1 MTADGVVL
9 VHGSNLSAACWN
21 PVLPH
26 LAAPTVAVDLPGRG
40 SRPADILTVTLDQ
53 CVEAVLESAREA
65 GFGKFALV
73 GHSLGGVVITE
84 VASRYPALISELV
97 YVGALVPA
105 MGESAAEVIFGNDL
119 PTTKP
124 QMAIEQR
131 AKLFFANDMTDEQ
144 WNTVWRQFVPES
156 PLLWNAR
163 LHGYPG
169 RMPVTYISMIEDVG
183 VSPDLVEQMIA
194 NVGVEVEHRVLQ
206 AGHVVMTTRPQDLA
220 NAINC
225 ATNS

>member
-1 MTADGVVL
+1 VTADGMVL
-9 VHGSNLSAACWN
+9 VHGSNLSAACWDS
-21 PVLPH
+21 VLPH
-26 LAAPTVAVDLPGRG
+26 LTAPAVAVDLPGRG

-65 GFGKFALV
+65 GFGEFALV

-84 VASRYPALISELV
+84 VASRHPALISGLV

-105 MGESAAEVIFGNDL
+105 TGGSAAEVIFGNDL
-119 PTTKP
+119 PTTRP
-124 QMAIEQR
+124 QMATEQR

-163 LHGYPG
+163 MHGHPG

-183 VSPDLVEQMIA
+183 VPPDLVEQMIA
-194 NVGVEVEHRVLQ
+194 NVGAEVEHQVLQ
-206 AGHVVMTTRPQDLA
+206 AGHVVMTTRPRDLA
-220 NAINC
+220 NAINS
-225 ATNS
+225 ATNC